1 MRMLSGKFAKIEL
14 KDQSQ
19 AFAGLAE
26 AQKKMNL
33 PLILQCFTL
42 NLIFKNQSLQLQWLG
57 TLFRHLEDYSTMSF
71 EKRKSIEIWNFKK

>member
-1 MRMLSGKFAKIEL
+1 VIVAGKFAKIVL

-42 NLIFKNQSLQLQWLG
+42 NLIFKNQSLQIQWLG
-57 TLFRHLEDYSTMSF
+57 TLSRHLEDFSTMSF
-71 EKRKSIEIWNFKK
+71 ERVLRLKK